1 MAKIYLAAPYS
12 DPAPAVRKARVDAT
26 TRIAAFLM
34 SKGHVVFSPITH
46 GHAVAPQLDFAKIK
60 HDHDFWMKQCL
71 PMLGCCDLL
80 VIVPLPGWEKSR
92 GIADERRYASDC
104 NMPELFWSTYPRP
117 DPQQTTAWDD
127 GPYVNDDEATIFRN
141 LPSNH

>member
-12 DPAPAVRKARVDAT
+12 DSDPAVRKARVDAT

-34 SKGHVVFSPITH
+34 SKGHIVFSPITH
-46 GHAVAPQLDFAKIK
+46 GHAVAPHLDFAGVK

-71 PMLGCCDLL
+71 PILGCCDLL
-80 VIVPLPGWEKSR
+80 VIVPLPGWEISS
-92 GIADERRYASDC
+92 GIAVEREYASDC

-117 DPQQTTAWDD
+117 EASLESAWDV
-127 GPYVNDDEATIFRN
+127 PNDDEATIFKN
-141 LPSNH
+141 LR